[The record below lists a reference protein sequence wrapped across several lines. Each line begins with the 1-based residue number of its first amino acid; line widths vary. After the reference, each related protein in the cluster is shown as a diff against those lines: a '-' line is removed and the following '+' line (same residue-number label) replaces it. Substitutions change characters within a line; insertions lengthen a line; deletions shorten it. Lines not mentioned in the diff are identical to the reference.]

1 MVPNGPVPQ
10 NFMEKQ
16 ARFGKMPL
24 WPVAKS
30 ILVEPPMKKIL
41 LLISLLA
48 FLPLLIRYQRDHG
61 DMDDNSGLP
70 TAAWV
75 LEGARVDK
83 GGIPSTVGNWPLIL
97 HAPPQAITA
106 PVEALYFGGGLTGG
120 SVLSQKNRPTP
131 APKEAISL
139 LAWVRIDAG
148 ARKGGIIGRV
158 EDNRYGAGGT
168 YLGYDETHLVFGLT
182 PGGPGIGE
190 GRLHIIRSAKPID
203 KGIWSLVVATY
214 DGKEMRLFVNGE
226 LVAESTDARGP
237 INWYRTDSWSIGR
250 FSDENEKVPMIG
262 AIREVEIY
270 DKALSKES
278 IRARFAFQSARAK
291 TVLGDSPPHFVIA
304 PYLQFPDTNS
314 FRVCL
319 ETSSPVTV
327 TIEYGPEAPFNLKTT
342 SKEAATFHEIPIEG
356 LSPGT
361 MGYYRVVCQG
371 PAGERLETA
380 ILPWQTAPKESVPF
394 SFAIIGDTQGNAPA
408 TGKVAD
414 IMKELRPNFALHL
427 GDVVNEGHDK
437 RQWVEE
443 LFRPSQELFGQVPL
457 FPTMGNHE
465 KNHPNYY
472 KYFALPAPE
481 YRYSYTWGDAEFFVL
496 DSNKP
501 MGKGTLQYTWLDEA
515 MGKSKAKWKF
525 CYHHHPV
532 YSSDNNDFGDT
543 FAGKRSLFGDPKV
556 RPLATL
562 YEKHKVDIVFC
573 GHVHLY
579 ERTHPIKNGKLDEV
593 GGVVYVTSGGGGGSL
608 ENFTPTPEWFKAA
621 NRVDYH
627 TTLVNIRNSTL
638 ELRAFD
644 KDGLLFDQYLRTK

>member
-1 MVPNGPVPQ
+1 
-10 NFMEKQ
+10 MEKQ
-16 ARFGKMPL
+16 ARFGKMTSWSFGQERLRYHSMKNPL
-24 WPVAKS
+24 LFISITLFVA
-30 ILVEPPMKKIL
+30 
-41 LLISLLA
+41 LLIY
-48 FLPLLIRYQRDHG
+48 YQKEVGDSDDHSNG
-61 DMDDNSGLP
+61 P
-70 TAAWV
+70 PRPIAAWV
-75 LEGARVDK
+75 LEASRLTK
-83 GGIPSTVGNWPLIL
+83 GTISSTVGNWPITL
-97 HAPPQAITA
+97 HAQPQTIKA
-106 PVEALYFGGGLTGG
+106 PVDALYFGGGLTGG
-120 SVLSQKNRPTP
+120 SVLSQKNKPTP

-139 LAWVRIDAG
+139 LSWVRLDAG
-148 ARKGGIIGRV
+148 ARKGGIIGRI

-168 YLGYDETHLVFGLT
+168 YLGYDETHWIFGLT

-190 GRLHIIRSAKPID
+190 GRLQILRSAKPME
-203 KGIWSLVVATY
+203 KGKWSLVVATY

-226 LVAESTDARGP
+226 LAAESRAALGP
-237 INWYRTDSWSIGR
+237 INWYRTDRWSIGQ

-262 AIREVEIY
+262 ALREVEIY
-270 DKALSKES
+270 DKALTQETIRTRFISQLARVQTES
-278 IRARFAFQSARAK
+278 
-291 TVLGDSPPHFVIA
+291 VGSPLHFVIA
-304 PYLQFPDTNS
+304 PYLQFPDTHS
-314 FRVCL
+314 FRVCM
-319 ETSSPVTV
+319 ETSQPVTA

-342 SKEAATFHEIPIEG
+342 SKGLETFHEIPIGG
-356 LSPGT
+356 LQPGS
-361 MGYYRVVCQG
+361 MGYYRVICTG
-371 PAGERLETA
+371 PAGEHLETT
-380 ILPWQTAPKESVPF
+380 ILPWQTAPIDSVPF

-408 TGKVAD
+408 TGKVAN
-414 IMKELRPNFALHL
+414 IMKELRPHFALHL

-472 KYFALPAPE
+472 KYLSLPSPE
-481 YRYSYTWGDAEFFVL
+481 YRYSYTWGDAAFFVL

-501 MGKGTLQYTWLDEA
+501 MARGTEQYNWLDDA
-515 MGKSKAKWKF
+515 LGKSQARWKF

-543 FAGKRSLFGDPKV
+543 FAGKRSLYGDPKL
-556 RPLATL
+556 RPLAPL
-562 YEKHKVDIVFC
+562 YEKHKVDMVFC

-579 ERTHPIKNGKLDEV
+579 ERTHPIKNGKLDET

-627 TTLVNIRNSTL
+627 TTFVNIRNNTL

-644 KDGLLFDQYLRTK
+644 KEGILFDQYLKTK